1 MADAKKDE
9 RKFVMEDKT
18 FFVKDFTEEGKV
30 LFNKLT
36 ILKKLILENND
47 NVIKYTMLTE
57 SVIEKRNLIIQ
68 ELKLKEPLIKND
80 KESSKAE
87 EKKQATN

>member
-36 ILKKLILENND
+36 ILEKLILENND

-87 EKKQATN
+87 EKKQVTN